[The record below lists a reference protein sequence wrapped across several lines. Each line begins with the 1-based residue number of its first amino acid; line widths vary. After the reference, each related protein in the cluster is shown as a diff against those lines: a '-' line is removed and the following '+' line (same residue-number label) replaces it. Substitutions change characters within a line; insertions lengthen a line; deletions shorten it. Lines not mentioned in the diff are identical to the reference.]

1 MSRLN
6 SNFELIKAL
15 ENELKKLSPQ
25 LSISSKGGDPL
36 NQIVDIVRFSIEA
49 LLSEKRNLEQESI
62 KLIRSGTERVQSD
75 SFDTTNSKKRL
86 VIAQK
91 ELERYQQLLIEKE
104 KSLQIREAEL
114 DTAAYEFTEER
125 KISQVEASI
134 IEGKAHELEIR
145 IMALRD
151 KESQL
156 KNMTDTFEIERRK
169 IEDEKNTILKIKQ
182 KIEENCMESEKI
194 REINLITQENLQRD
208 IKLFEVEKQIL
219 EEKVQAQALKQDYI
233 EKSQE
238 DLERKKRQI
247 DEERNKIS
255 REREYLQNL
264 KQEISDQKIS
274 LQEDLQESEKTKR
287 LIEGT
292 LSELKSKPTASN
304 FTETK
309 DIVGIYAKLQG
320 QIEIYNSE
328 VNIREAKIADQQDRL
343 RKDRERL
350 NYSIDAIGQIQN
362 RLIATKNEI
371 LAFRNE
377 ILYEFES
384 LFTKSSGMCTSLS
397 KKLPLID
404 ELYSRMNQNLY
415 IFSSATD
422 TGVSPEEFKVKRFEG
437 KTNGYQLE
445 GTLDSRVI
453 EEMMIELE
461 NKLRML
467 EEKQIEIETE
477 AIGNATT
484 AENLR
489 LAKEKLDS
497 AKTELEEK
505 EERFKVQH
513 YNLTVGVRAL
523 TNKENE
529 LMNYRLELD
538 KRTNLLNIKE
548 QQLNLRVLQARD
560 KGLNLSDA

>member
-1 MSRLN
+1 MS
-6 SNFELIKAL
+6 
-15 ENELKKLSPQ
+15 
-25 LSISSKGGDPL
+25 
-36 NQIVDIVRFSIEA
+36 QIND
-49 LLSEKRNLEQESI
+49 
-62 KLIRSGTERVQSD
+62 
-75 SFDTTNSKKRL
+75 
-86 VIAQK
+86 
-91 ELERYQQLLIEKE
+91 
-104 KSLQIREAEL
+104 
-114 DTAAYEFTEER
+114 
-125 KISQVEASI
+125 
-134 IEGKAHELEIR
+134 
-145 IMALRD
+145 
-151 KESQL
+151 
-156 KNMTDTFEIERRK
+156 
-169 IEDEKNTILKIKQ
+169 
-182 KIEENCMESEKI
+182 
-194 REINLITQENLQRD
+194 
-208 IKLFEVEKQIL
+208 
-219 EEKVQAQALKQDYI
+219 
-233 EKSQE
+233 
-238 DLERKKRQI
+238 
-247 DEERNKIS
+247 ERNKIS
-255 REREYLQNL
+255 REREYLQSL
-264 KQEISDQKIS
+264 KQEISDQKVS
-274 LQEDLQESEKTKR
+274 LQEALQESDKPKR
-287 LIEGT
+287 LVEGT
-292 LSELKSKPTASN
+292 LGDLQSDPAISD
-304 FTETK
+304 FTEGK
-309 DIVGIYAKLQG
+309 DILGIYQKLQE
-320 QIEIYNSE
+320 QIEIYNE
-328 VNIREAKIADQQDRL
+328 EITIREAKIADQQDRL
-343 RKDRERL
+343 RSDRERL
-350 NYSIDAIGQIQN
+350 NYSIDAIEQIQAKLN
-362 RLIATKNEI
+362 DTKNEI
-371 LAFRNE
+371 LTFRNE